1 MSSSKTRR
9 EKRSRNLKIMAIC
22 VVAFGLGYY
31 ILNYISRM
39 EKPFL
44 GNTFHIVFGCVLMA
58 VSSLVFGYI
67 TKKQFF
73 PKKRKRTKQ
82 VFLEDV
88 KKNMD
93 TPK

>member
-9 EKRSRNLKIMAIC
+9 EKRNKNLKIMAIC
-22 VVAFGLGYY
+22 VVIFGLGYY
-31 ILNYISRM
+31 ILNHISRM

-44 GNTFHIVFGCVLMA
+44 GNTFHIIFGCTLMA
-58 VSSLVFGYI
+58 ISSLLFAYI

-82 VFLEDV
+82 VFLEDIT
-88 KKNMD
+88 KNKD
-93 TPK
+93 S